1 MTAAPEVGTTTF
13 RRAERVLTRRSA
25 DRVIL
30 LTPPGRDLLELRG
43 TGLALWE
50 VLASPRSSDDVA
62 SVLSRLFDV
71 DPDTARR
78 DIEPVLDELVEH
90 GALERCEPPR

>member
-1 MTAAPEVGTTTF
+1 MGTTTF
-13 RRAERVLTRRSA
+13 RRAERVLARRSA

-50 VLASPRSSDDVA
+50 VLASPRSSNDVA
-62 SVLSRLFDV
+62 SELSRLFDV